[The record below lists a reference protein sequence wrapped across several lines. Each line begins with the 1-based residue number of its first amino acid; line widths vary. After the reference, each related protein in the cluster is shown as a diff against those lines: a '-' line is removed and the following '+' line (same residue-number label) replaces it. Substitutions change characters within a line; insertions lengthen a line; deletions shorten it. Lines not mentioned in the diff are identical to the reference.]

1 MEEKETMA
9 AALAEMDQLE
19 SLQTGDIVKG
29 TVMSVNADEAIVNLN
44 YMADGILPKEE
55 IESGST
61 ADLAV
66 GDSLDVYIVKTND
79 GEGNVK
85 LSLKKA
91 EAQMVWAELQGLV
104 DSNQSLN
111 LTVKEAVKGGV
122 VGVYKGARIFIPAS
136 QVALHFVED
145 LSAYAG
151 TCFDVKIIEL
161 DTDKKRVVASRRA
174 IEEVE
179 RAKRKADTLARLAP
193 KDKLKGTVVRLANYG
208 AFVDLGDVDGLVHVS
223 QMSWRRVKHPSEIV
237 KEGDVVEVEV
247 ISVDREKEKISL
259 KLANVTQS
267 PWANI
272 AEHYQADDIVM
283 GKVVRITSFGA
294 FVELEEGVEG
304 LIHISELST
313 EHVAKVN
320 DVVNEGDEVEVMVL
334 SVDPAKEKISLSM
347 KEVALIDETENYEIA
362 EEEAPQ
368 AATLSDLFG
377 DKLKNLKF

>member
-334 SVDPAKEKISLSM
+334 SVDPAKEIISLSM

>member
-29 TVMSVNADEAIVNLN
+29 TVMSVNEEEAIVNLN
-44 YMADGILPKEE
+44 YMADGILSKEE
-55 IESGST
+55 IEGGST
-61 ADLAV
+61 AEIAV
-66 GDSLDVYIVKTND
+66 GDTVDVYIVKTND

-91 EAQMVWAELQGLV
+91 EAQMVWEELQGLV
-104 DSNQSLN
+104 NANQPLN
-111 LTVKEAVKGGV
+111 LKVKEAVKGGV
-122 VGVYKGARIFIPAS
+122 VGMYKGARIFIPAS
-136 QVALHFVED
+136 QVALHYVED
-145 LSAYAG
+145 LTVYAG
-151 TCFDVKIIEL
+151 TSFEVKIIEL
-161 DTDKKRVVASRRA
+161 DMDKKRVVASRRA

-223 QMSWRRVKHPSEIV
+223 QMSWRRVKHPSEVV

-247 ISVDREKEKISL
+247 LSVDREKEKISL
-259 KLANVTQS
+259 KLATVEES
-267 PWANI
+267 PWQNI
-272 AEHYQADDIVM
+272 DAHYQVDDIVM
-283 GKVVRITSFGA
+283 GKVVRITNFGA
-294 FVELEEGVEG
+294 FVALEEGIEG
-304 LIHISELST
+304 LVHISELST
-313 EHVAKVN
+313 DHVAKVS
-320 DVVNEGDEVEVMVL
+320 DVVNEGDEVEVLVL
-334 SVDPAKEKISLSM
+334 SIDAAKEKISLSM
-347 KEVALIDETENYEIA
+347 KAVAFIDETETFEVA
-362 EEEAPQ
+362 KEEAPQ